1 MHSHLWIFKTV
12 PHSMIYTHNSTDTK
26 KIQSTWSALIASLL
40 YKYIYIPFS
49 DVRYFSTNVLH
60 TWWLAKLSLSISIFL
75 FFFYLFFFLFIS
87 SNNHTTST
95 IFFNPHNNVFGFL
108 FSSDDTNTQTHK
120 LHPFSSSN
128 FFFCFFDIY

>member
-1 MHSHLWIFKTV
+1 MTPHAIQKSRCLCNVETYNRWFKLKLHNTSKFTQVHSHLWIFKTV
-12 PHSMIYTHNSTDTK
+12 PHSMIYIHTTVQIQK

-95 IFFNPHNNVFGFL
+95 IFF
-108 FSSDDTNTQTHK
+108 
-120 LHPFSSSN
+120 
-128 FFFCFFDIY
+128 